1 MAEREGFEPPVGF
14 PTTVFKTAAFSR
26 SAISPNNLKLLRGSN
41 IHRKM
46 ERAKSAIGFGSKLL
60 AKNESQLTSRE

>member
-1 MAEREGFEPPVGF
+1 
-14 PTTVFKTAAFSR
+14 
-26 SAISPNNLKLLRGSN
+26 
-41 IHRKM
+41 M